1 MKYLR
6 IPLVLILC
14 AIGQNT
20 LAADEHSLLSADTQ
34 NEIAYGVIVCALLL
48 FIVTLLVLLRTF
60 KVLTR
65 VVMKYEGY
73 SEADIAAELEPV
85 KKVKKLKK
93 PKGEVWNKLLSLRPL
108 SEEKDILIEH
118 DYDGIQELDNPIPG
132 WFMYLFYSTIVF
144 AVCYL
149 LIYHVFGIGQ
159 LQYDEYKTEMA
170 QAKIAQKI
178 YLSKQANRVDE
189 NTVKLVTDPQVLAS
203 GQALFKQSCMPCHGE
218 HAQGN
223 VGPNLTDDYWLHGGK
238 ISEIFKTIKYGVLA
252 KGMPTW
258 EKQLSPKQISDVANY
273 IKSLRGTN
281 PAGAKAP
288 QGDKE
293 TDNKAKAS
301 KTAMVTVSVK

>member
-14 AIGQNT
+14 AIGQHAA
-20 LAADEHSLLSADTQ
+20 AADEHSLLSADTQ
-34 NEIAYGVIVCALLL
+34 NEIAYGLIICAMLL
-48 FIVTLLVLLRTF
+48 FIVVFLVLLRTF

-65 VVMKYEGY
+65 IIMKFEGN

-85 KKVKKLKK
+85 KKQRK

-108 SEEKDILIEH
+108 SEEKDMLIEH

-132 WFMYLFYSTIVF
+132 WFMYLFYVTIVF
-144 AVCYL
+144 ATCYL
-149 LIYHVFGIGQ
+149 LIYHVFGAGQ

-170 QAKIAQKI
+170 QADIAKKI

-189 NTVKLVTDPQVLAS
+189 NTVKLISDAKVLAS
-203 GQALFKQSCMPCHGE
+203 GQLIFQQSCMPCHGD

-238 ISEIFKTIKYGVLA
+238 INEVFKTIKYGVLA

-258 EKQLSPKQISDVANY
+258 EKQLSAKQISDVANY
-273 IKSLRGTN
+273 VKSLHGTN

-288 QGDKE
+288 QGTKE
-293 TDNKAKAS
+293 TDDDD
-301 KTAMVTVSVK
+301 KTAKTTPVTASLNK